1 MSIPVSL
8 SMPTL
13 PSRNSAPQPLVAGLL
28 HRRREAAVPVVPRDA
43 VTAGHP
49 VVAAS
54 VLTAAVGTD
63 ADAGAVVV
71 ELDVAPRALQSAI
84 DHRAVR
90 YHVDCTP
97 EQVED
102 AVELRLSAPVA
113 VFVTPDESDESGPT
127 LAESAQLLADAG
139 HSPGLIA
146 GQPAGVVA
154 DFLAVLTHTSV
165 GFVARAADGAEVLAL
180 LAGTVASLRGD
191 DVRAALAAPDAAALA
206 ALNPDAAEAVR
217 GVLLGIEVADRD
229 EVDRV
234 LAGAGLL

>member
-49 VVAAS
+49 IVAAS
-54 VLTAAVGTD
+54 VLTGAVGTD

-113 VFVTPDESDESGPT
+113 VFVTPDESGPT

-146 GQPAGVVA
+146 GQPADVVA

-180 LAGTVASLRGD
+180 LVGTVASLRGD

-217 GVLLGIEVADRD
+217 GVLLGIEVADPD

-234 LAGAGLL
+234 LAGVGLL

>member
-13 PSRNSAPQPLVAGLL
+13 PSRNSEPQPLVEGLL
-28 HRRREAAVPVVPRDA
+28 HQRREAAVPAAVRNS

-49 VVAAS
+49 IVAAS
-54 VLTAAVGTD
+54 VLTSAVGTD
-63 ADAGAVVV
+63 ADAGTLVV
-71 ELDVAPRALQSAI
+71 ELDVEPRALESSI

-90 YHVDCTP
+90 YHVDCTT
-97 EQVED
+97 EQVDD
-102 AVELRLSAPVA
+102 ALQLSLSAPVA
-113 VFVTPDESDESGPT
+113 VFVAPDESGPT

-139 HSPGLIA
+139 HSPGLVA
-146 GQPAGVVA
+146 GQPADVVA

-165 GFVARAADGAEVLAL
+165 GFVARANDGAEVLAL

-191 DVRAALAAPDAAALA
+191 DVRTALAAPDATALA
-206 ALNPDAAEAVR
+206 ALNPEAAEAVR
-217 GVLLGIEVADRD
+217 GVLLGIEVADAD

-234 LAGAGLL
+234 LADAGLL